1 MAKNFV
7 AKNNS
12 GHVLEDD
19 HPTHYLPN
27 VGRQVMAYGGVPDVD
42 QIRQMM
48 IGTAPAPSSPS
59 PGAYTDPYGLKVA
72 APFVESMRG
81 GYPTAPTPP
90 RAAEPDAKPTE
101 TNPWLRKLRETLGGM
116 GLSGR
121 FGYAEGGEVEG
132 DVQFLED
139 DKAAPL
145 PIFARPE
152 TQAVTQALDA
162 ARAAQPRE
170 ATMQAYEP
178 TLREKVYGAVAGT
191 SEARPTAE
199 RASFAK
205 GIADILGY
213 TPVFGQAMQAQEA
226 ARAGDNKGVAMAML
240 PMPAGRA
247 GAAAEEAATNIARRA
262 VNPLG
267 MHSEAAEVARS
278 LPQQKGTIEQMLA
291 MMKQKVNPE
300 ELHWS
305 GVDKAFQPGQK
316 VTAEELAS
324 HFESKLPQVQETVY
338 GSEHPNEYV
347 EGRPLT
353 DEFKAHRQVMF
364 DNHLDDYAEDMYGKP
379 YDQLSNAEL
388 ETVHKIAHES
398 AVDTAI
404 EGGIFIH
411 PPGEGYTKAPKYST
425 YITPGGENYREVVL
439 HHPPS
444 WTPEVA
450 EKNGRYGFMGPDDK
464 YRDYWSK
471 ADAEQSAR
479 SMARTAG
486 DFTESHH
493 DEPNVLGHIRM
504 SDMQGP
510 NGEKILNVHEFQSD
524 WGQKARKH
532 GVISGNEEADKAA
545 LKAKQDEMSIR
556 ITDEVKA
563 IKREAAEKMKGGG
576 FDDEQIKRMLDSQS
590 PVSLAQLA
598 RGMEGAND
606 YMRLIEEN
614 SRIYDDINKIGS
626 RKPAAP
632 YATSREGQHNT
643 PGWTDLLIKRVMQEA
658 EKGGYHKVVW
668 DTPAEQGARYSNL
681 PNIVKGM
688 QGYYGDVLPRRFKK
702 VVPEAKLGEHE
713 VGMPNRPITRFDVDK
728 WFEDVVDPKILQQY
742 NEARK
747 RMPDATPEGWL
758 KAADLYDDFIVS
770 HAYNLGHDY
779 PGKGIFTQPLGDGK
793 YIVYDENRVIGTF
806 DSPEEAAAASK
817 TLAKDKAE
825 KALGLNPPKRPGFE
839 MTPEL
844 IERVRKGFP
853 AYRDGG
859 EVDDALAVA
868 RGL

>member
-1 MAKNFV
+1 MAKKIKYPTVLTRETEKAVKSGKGKLKEMSPKAFLAAARSLEVGAGDRKLIDNFKDV
-7 AKNNS
+7 IKDRGALGPLKLYKDGKEDGRHRATAS
-12 GHVLEDD
+12 KELKVPKVPVIDYRATGGHVLEDD
-19 HPTHYLPN
+19 YPTHYMPN
-27 VGRQVMAYGGVPDVD
+27 VGRQVMADGGVPSTE

-48 IGTAPAPSSPS
+48 IGTAPGPASS

-90 RAAEPDAKPTE
+90 RAVEPEAKPTE
-101 TNPWLRKLRETLGGM
+101 TNPWLRRLRETLGGM
-116 GLSGR
+116 GLFGR
-121 FGYAEGGEVEG
+121 FGFAEGGEVEG

-145 PIFARPE
+145 PTFAQPE

-178 TLREKVYGAVAGT
+178 TLREKIYGAVAGT

-213 TPVFGQAMQAQEA
+213 TPVLGQAMGAQEA
-226 ARAGDNKGVAMAML
+226 ARAGDNKGVALAML
-240 PMPAGRA
+240 PVPASRA
-247 GAAAEEAATNIARRA
+247 GAVAEQAATNIARRA

-291 MMKQKVNPE
+291 MMKNKVNPE
-300 ELHWS
+300 EIHWS

-316 VTAEELAS
+316 VSPEELAS

-338 GSEHPNEYV
+338 GSGGDKNIHDPSRPYTPEFEAHHEVVSDNYTDDV
-347 EGRPLT
+347 ADDMFGRRYQ
-353 DEFKAHRQVMF
+353 D
-364 DNHLDDYAEDMYGKP
+364 LDDEQAAQVD
-379 YDQLSNAEL
+379 D
-388 ETVHKIAHES
+388 IIHEM
-398 AVDTAI
+398 AVDTAS
-404 EGGIFIH
+404 EGGIWIH
-411 PPGEGYTKAPKYST
+411 SPEGGGKAPKYPT
-425 YITPGGENYREVVL
+425 YVTPGGENYREVVL
-439 HHPPS
+439 HHPRTWEPKI
-444 WTPEVA
+444 E
-450 EKNGRYGFMGPDDK
+450 EKYGRFGFTGPDGK

-493 DEPNVLGHIRM
+493 DEPNILGHLRM

-532 GVISGNEEADKAA
+532 GVVTGKEEEEMLA
-545 LKAKQDEMSIR
+545 LDERQFEMKTRIAK
-556 ITDEVKA
+556 EVED

-576 FDDEQIKRMLDSQS
+576 FDNEQIERMLDSQS
-590 PVSLAQLA
+590 PVTLAQLV

-606 YMRLIEEN
+606 YMRLIEQN
-614 SRIYDDINKIGS
+614 SQLHDDIKNIGS

-632 YATSREGQHNT
+632 YVTSREGQHNT

-658 EKGGYHKVVW
+658 EKGGYDKVVW
-668 DTPAEQGARYSNL
+668 DTPAEQGARYNNM

-702 VVPEAKLGEHE
+702 VVPDIKLGEHE
-713 VGMPNRPITRFDVDK
+713 VMKPITPDD
-728 WFEDVVDPKILQQY
+728 
-742 NEARK
+742 EAGF
-747 RMPDATPEGWL
+747 A
-758 KAADLYDDFIVS
+758 
-770 HAYNLGHDY
+770 
-779 PGKGIFTQPLGDGK
+779 
-793 YIVYDENRVIGTF
+793 
-806 DSPEEAAAASK
+806 
-817 TLAKDKAE
+817 
-825 KALGLNPPKRPGFE
+825 KRPGFE

-859 EVDDALAVA
+859 EVDDALALA
-868 RGL
+868 RSL